1 MLAVVKEG
9 PGPGFAL
16 REVPRP
22 EVQPGTVIVR
32 VKAVGICGT
41 DIPIFDGIR
50 RVPYPLIPGHE
61 IAGVIDEVG
70 PGVEGWQVG
79 DRVVV
84 GLVVGCGTCEYC
96 RRGDEPLCPN
106 IRELGIHVDGG
117 YAEYLRA
124 PVSTLHRLPDDMTF
138 VQGASADPVASSYRG
153 IRRLRINPEDR
164 VVIFGPGPIGLYAL
178 QAVAARSPRVLMMVG
193 RSLERLEIAQGLGAT
208 HVFSTRQGDVAEAVA
223 QATGGRMATVVI
235 EATGNPAVMPDLLR
249 VAARGAR
256 LLLVGIFHDPAT
268 VHLDPVVR
276 HELQVMGT
284 FCYNWNDLEASIDL
298 LRRGLVR
305 TDGIVTH
312 VLPLADMGKALEL
325 IKSRQAIKVILEP

>member
-16 REVPRP
+16 RDVPRP
-22 EVQPGTVIVR
+22 QVQPGTVIVR
-32 VKAVGICGT
+32 VRAVGICGT
-41 DIPIFDGIR
+41 DIPIFEGIR
-50 RVPYPLIPGHE
+50 PVPYPLIPGHE

-106 IRELGIHVDGG
+106 IRELGIHMDGG

-124 PVSTLHRLPDDMTF
+124 PVSTLHRLPEDMSF
-138 VQGASADPVASSYRG
+138 IAGASADPLASSYRG
-153 IRRLRINPEDR
+153 IRRLGINPEDR

-178 QAVAARSPRVLMMVG
+178 QAVAARSPGVLMMVG
-193 RSLERLEIAQGLGAT
+193 RSPARLDIARALGAT

-223 QATGGRMATVVI
+223 EATGGRMATVVI
-235 EATGNPAVMPDLLR
+235 EATGNHAVLPDLFR

-256 LLLVGIFHDPAT
+256 VLLVGIFHHPAT
-268 VHLDPVVR
+268 AHLDPVVR

-284 FCYNWNDLEASIDL
+284 FCYNWDDLEVSIEL
-298 LRRGLVR
+298 LRRGIVR

-312 VLPLADMGKALEL
+312 VLPLSEMAKALDL
-325 IKSRQAIKVILEP
+325 IKRREAIKVILEP

>member
-9 PGPGFAL
+9 PGAGFAL
-16 REVPRP
+16 RDVPRP
-22 EVQPGTVIVR
+22 RPLPGTVIVR

-50 RVPYPLIPGHE
+50 SVPYPLIPGHE
-61 IAGVIDEVG
+61 IAGIIDEVG

-124 PVSTLHRLPDDMTF
+124 PASTLHRLPEDMSF
-138 VQGASADPVASSYRG
+138 VAGASADPVASSYRG

-178 QAVAARSPRVLMMVG
+178 QAVAAHSPRVLMMVG
-193 RSLERLEIAQGLGAT
+193 RSPERLQVALDLGAT
-208 HVFSTRQGDVAEAVA
+208 HVFSTRQGDVAQAVA
-223 QATGGRMATVVI
+223 EVTGGRMANIII
-235 EATGNPAVMPDLLR
+235 EATGNPAVMPDLLQ
-249 VAARGAR
+249 VAARGAHI
-256 LLLVGIFHDPAT
+256 LLVGIFHQPT
-268 VHLDPVVR
+268 TIHLDPLVR
-276 HELQVMGT
+276 HELQIKGS
-284 FCYNWNDLEASIDL
+284 FCYNWDDLEASIEL
-298 LRRGLVR
+298 LRRGIVR

-312 VLPLADMGKALEL
+312 VLPLAEMSKALEL
-325 IKSRQAIKVILEP
+325 IKNRQAIKVILEP